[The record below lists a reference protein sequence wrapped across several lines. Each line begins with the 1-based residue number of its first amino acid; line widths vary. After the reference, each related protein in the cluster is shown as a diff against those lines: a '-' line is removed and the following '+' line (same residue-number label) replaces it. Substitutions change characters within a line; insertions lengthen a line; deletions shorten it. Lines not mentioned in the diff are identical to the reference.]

1 MLRLF
6 YMDISCGC
14 SDEQSQAF
22 YKVLPQKR
30 QEKIDKM
37 ANRELAEKRLLSGI
51 FMQYGLSLVT
61 GIPMEDIR
69 YVYGDQGKPYLDK
82 SIFGKVEN
90 GCGECLKLSGMWDE
104 KEDRENM
111 DFSLSHSGKY
121 AVLAVS
127 NKPVGIDVERQKK
140 NRLLVA
146 KRCFHE
152 NEYADIMAL
161 PDEGSRNRRFL
172 EYWTMK
178 EAYVKRM
185 GEGLRIP
192 LRSFEIKRGEEKMSY
207 VEAAEGN
214 GGAGEHGLKSGI
226 QDGRVWFAT
235 GVMEHGEYAV
245 SVCSE
250 NREELESLTGF
261 ADLLMEERELILRMS
276 EVKKEQIMKEI

>member
-1 MLRLF
+1 
-6 YMDISCGC
+6 
-14 SDEQSQAF
+14 
-22 YKVLPQKR
+22 
-30 QEKIDKM
+30 
-37 ANRELAEKRLLSGI
+37 
-51 FMQYGLSLVT
+51 MQYGISIVT
-61 GIPMEDIR
+61 GIPMEEVR
-69 YVYGDQGKPYLDK
+69 YVYGENGKPYLH
-82 SIFGKVEN
+82 EN
-90 GCGECLKLSGMWDE
+90 CFH
-104 KEDRENM
+104 
-111 DFSLSHSGKY
+111 FSLSHSGKY

-146 KRCFHE
+146 KRCFHK

-178 EAYVKRM
+178 EAYVKRT

-192 LRSFEIKRGEEKMSY
+192 LRSFEIKRGKEKMSY

-261 ADLLMEERELILRMS
+261 ADLLMEEEELILRMS